1 MPGGYAGKMLFIELS
16 EGKVLEE
23 IQDETICRDYIGG
36 YGIGSRIIYSRQR
49 AGVDPLSQENI
60 LGFIT
65 GPLTGTPALA
75 GSRYSVVGKSPL
87 TGTWG
92 DSNSGGY
99 FGPRM
104 KFAGYDGAF
113 FSGISERPVY
123 LFVNNGE
130 AKLRDASH
138 LWGKDTHETED
149 ILKSELGKDTEVACI
164 GPFGEKQSLISAI
177 INNKGRAAGRSGLAA
192 VMGSKNLKA
201 VVVKGKIK
209 VPMVDEN
216 RTNLL
221 RKKYMNEFTGPISF
235 FKQYGTPAFIVAHT
249 EDGDSPVKNWGGTA
263 VADFPYVDFLSA
275 EHLSERL
282 SKKYACYRCPVACGG
297 ITLEGTGEY
306 RYTKDSHRPEYETL
320 AMFGP
325 NCLNSNLDSIIM
337 ANDICNRYGV
347 DTISCGAAIA
357 FAIEC
362 FENGLINMA
371 DTDGIEMTWG
381 NHRSII
387 AMTEKLAKRE
397 GFGEVLA
404 NGVKSAAVEIGKG
417 AQQFAIHIQ
426 GQEMPAHDPKF
437 ARDLAVSYKLDATPG
452 RHTQGSEERQAP
464 GLIPRYD
471 RNSFSGRGE
480 IHKKGSCMGHI
491 VNCIGMCSF
500 VYGCLSSIDAVTEF
514 MSAVTGW
521 DVTTEEL
528 LKAGER
534 IANIRLAF
542 NLREGLNP
550 LEFKVP
556 DRVIGRPPKK
566 EGPTKGITVDEAALY
581 GDYLKAM
588 DWDPETARPS
598 KEKLRE
604 LGLEDLI
611 QDVWSSVLL

>member
-1 MPGGYAGKMLFIELS
+1 MPGGYTGKMFFIDLS
-16 EGKVLEE
+16 EGKVREE
-23 IQDETICRDYIGG
+23 MPDEAICRDYLGG
-36 YGIGSRIIYSRQR
+36 YGIGSRLIYSHQP

-60 LGFIT
+60 LGFLT
-65 GPLTGTPALA
+65 GPLTGTPALS

-104 KFAGYDGAF
+104 KFSGCDGVF
-113 FSGISERPVY
+113 FTGISEKP
-123 LFVNNGE
+123 LFLFINKGNAE
-130 AKLRDASH
+130 LKDASH
-138 LWGKDTHETED
+138 LWGKDTYETED
-149 ILKSELGKDTEVACI
+149 TLKSELGKDVDVACI
-164 GPFGEKQSLISAI
+164 GPSGEKRTLISAI

-192 VMGSKNLKA
+192 VMGSKNVKA
-201 VVVKGKIK
+201 VVVKGRNK
-209 VPMVDEN
+209 VPIADEN
-216 RTNLL
+216 MVNEL

-249 EDGDSPVKNWGGTA
+249 EEGDSPVKNWSGTA
-263 VADFPYVDFLSA
+263 FTDFPHVEFLSA
-275 EHLSERL
+275 ERLSKRL
-282 SKKYACYRCPVACGG
+282 SKKYACYRCPVACGDL
-297 ITLEGTGEY
+297 TLEGTGEY
-306 RYTKDSHRPEYETL
+306 KYTKGSHRPEYETL

-347 DTISCGAAIA
+347 DTISCGAVIA

-362 FENGLINMA
+362 FENGLINKA
-371 DTDGIEMTWG
+371 DTDGFEMTWG
-381 NHRSII
+381 NHRSIV

-404 NGVKSAAVEIGKG
+404 KGVKSAAAEIGKG
-417 AQQFAIHIQ
+417 AEQFAIHIQ
-426 GQEMPAHDPKF
+426 GQEMPAHDPKY
-437 ARDLAVSYKLDATPG
+437 ARDLTVSYKLDATPG

-500 VYGCLSSIDAVTEF
+500 VYGCLSSVDAVAEF
-514 MSAVTGW
+514 MRAVTGW
-521 DVTTEEL
+521 DITTEEL
-528 LKAGER
+528 LTTGER
-534 IANIRLAF
+534 ITNLRQAF
-542 NLREGLNP
+542 NLREGINP

-556 DRVIGRPPKK
+556 DRVVGNPPKE
-566 EGPTKGITVDEAALY
+566 EGPTAGITVDEAALY
-581 GDYLKAM
+581 SDYLKAM

-598 KEKLRE
+598 KEKLKE
-604 LGLEDLI
+604 LGLEDVV
-611 QDVWSSVLL
+611 QDIWS

>member
-1 MPGGYAGKMLFIELS
+1 MGKLFFIDLS
-16 EGKVLEE
+16 DGKILEE
-23 IQDETICRDYIGG
+23 TPDEVLLRDYIGG
-36 YGIGSRIIYSRQR
+36 YGIGSRIMYSRQR
-49 AGVDPLSQENI
+49 TGVEPLGEDNMLGI
-60 LGFIT
+60 LT

-75 GSRYSVVGKSPL
+75 GSRYTVVGKSPL
-87 TGTWG
+87 TNTWG
-92 DSNSGGY
+92 DSNSGGF
-99 FGPRM
+99 FGPSM
-104 KFAGYDGAF
+104 KFAGCDGIF
-113 FSGISERPVY
+113 LTGISDKPVY
-123 LFVNNGE
+123 IFINDGKAE
-130 AKLRDASH
+130 IRDASH
-138 LWGKDTHETED
+138 LWGKDTYETEET
-149 ILKSELGKDTEVACI
+149 LRAELGKDIEVACI
-164 GPFGEKQSLISAI
+164 GPFGEKRSLISAI

-192 VMGSKNLKA
+192 VMGSKNVKA
-201 VVVKGKIK
+201 VVVKGKIR

-216 RTNLL
+216 RANDL

-263 VADFPYVDFLSA
+263 VADFPDVDSLSA

-282 SKKYACYRCPVACGG
+282 SKKYACYRCPVACGDL
-297 ITLEGTGEY
+297 TMEGTGEY
-306 RYTKDSHRPEYETL
+306 RYTKGSHRPEYETL

-362 FENGLINMA
+362 FENGLINKA

-381 NHRSII
+381 NHESII
-387 AMTEKLAKRE
+387 SMTEKLARRE
-397 GFGEVLA
+397 GFGAVLA
-404 NGVKSAAVEIGKG
+404 DGVKGAAEEIGKG
-417 AQQFAIHIQ
+417 ADQFAIHIQ

-437 ARDLAVSYKLDATPG
+437 ALDLATSYKLDATPG

-471 RNSFSGRGE
+471 RSTFSGRGE

-500 VYGCLSSIDAVTEF
+500 VYGCLSSVDAVAEF

-521 DVTTEEL
+521 DMTTEEL
-528 LKAGER
+528 LKSGER

-550 LEFKVP
+550 VKFKVP
-556 DRVIGRPPKK
+556 DRVIGRPPKT
-566 EGPTKGITVDEAALY
+566 EGPTAGVTVDEAQLY
-581 GDYLKAM
+581 GDYLEVM
-588 DWDPETARPS
+588 DWDPETGRPS
-598 KEKLRE
+598 KRKLRE

-611 QDVWSSVLL
+611 QDIWS